1 MISYESHE
9 LLASFLRVTIIL
21 CMWTFVAS
29 LDCLVWYRA
38 RVDLFIICHR
48 VYQVA
53 YLSSKIVVVARR
65 PSYKGNNA
73 MQLLLL
79 FVVDYK
85 CHHEY
90 FIRSGL
96 PISTY

>member
-1 MISYESHE
+1 MHVNVRGFLG
-9 LLASFLRVTIIL
+9 LLGMVS
-21 CMWTFVAS
+21 CS
-29 LDCLVWYRA
+29 SG
-38 RVDLFIICHR
+38 FIYYLPSR
-48 VYQVA
+48 TYQVA